1 MTAVSESKDRKM
13 HAANVDKI
21 SVAITIPAVVSSP
34 AKGVN
39 IIGRRKVGGIAARLI
54 RTATFN

>member
-39 IIGRRKVGGIAARLI
+39 IIGRR
-54 RTATFN
+54 